1 MKYRTYIIIKTELR
15 YAIFIKILHNLY
27 LSIFLI
33 CHKIKYI
40 YPEIP
45 PVFITTPWNPWFCWI
60 FAKIALLYF
69 ITTKSLAHPKNIEFI
84 GFLVVVIIF
93 SEILGYII
101 SLLCTNNIIYRKPLH
116 LNKESHNYRPETCFQ
131 GSGHC
136 CFLHNIAHPQHFC
149 FLDIKSRN
157 TNTFF

>member
-1 MKYRTYIIIKTELR
+1 MFIWLIFFNYNVLWQFLYPQVFIYIWTIILN
-15 YAIFIKILHNLY
+15 AY
-27 LSIFLI
+27 L
-33 CHKIKYI
+33 

-93 SEILGYII
+93 SEILGDMYLHQKICLMHQLYIQNYTPITHKYPYI
-101 SLLCTNNIIYRKPLH
+101 SRKISKTFDFMRFPDSSDTLH
-116 LNKESHNYRPETCFQ
+116 
-131 GSGHC
+131 
-136 CFLHNIAHPQHFC
+136 
-149 FLDIKSRN
+149 
-157 TNTFF
+157 